1 MLTQLNDQR
10 GKLQTMLENL
20 EENPVDPSLADM
32 AVQLLLSGSEA
43 QLQLGEFQLES
54 GRTQLE
60 SGKAQLDAAQEE
72 YDSAR
77 EEALRS
83 ANLDQLLNM
92 NTLKQLIS
100 AQNFSMPAGYIEG
113 GEGR

>member
-1 MLTQLNDQR
+1 M
-10 GKLQTMLENL
+10 
-20 EENPVDPSLADM
+20 
-32 AVQLLLSGSEA
+32 
-43 QLQLGEFQLES
+43 
-54 GRTQLE
+54 
-60 SGKAQLDAAQEE
+60 DAAQEE

-77 EEALRS
+77 EEALKS

-113 GEGR
+113 GEGDDNRYIVKVGDTFDSADTWCCAALTASVMCACPTWRT